1 MGVTNAGT
9 IVLTRCASSPWL
21 APGQE
26 GGPTAPG
33 TAAGI
38 ATRMAEA
45 DISLESIVQKRSE
58 IAARSDPKGR
68 SGQPVPV
75 VLITCATTEGAIRA
89 AVEKVMAD
97 GHIAEPPQV
106 IRIERD

>member
-1 MGVTNAGT
+1 
-9 IVLTRCASSPWL
+9 
-21 APGQE
+21 
-26 GGPTAPG
+26 
-33 TAAGI
+33 
-38 ATRMAEA
+38 MAQA

-58 IAARSDPKGR
+58 VAAKSDPKGR

-75 VLITCATTEGAIRA
+75 VLITYATTEGAIRSA
-89 AVEKVMAD
+89 IEQIMAD